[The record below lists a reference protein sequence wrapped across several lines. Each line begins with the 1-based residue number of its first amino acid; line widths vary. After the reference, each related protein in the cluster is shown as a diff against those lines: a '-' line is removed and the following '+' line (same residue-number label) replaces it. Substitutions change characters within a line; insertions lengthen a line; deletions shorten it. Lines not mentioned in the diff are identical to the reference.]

1 MQAFLLIYVLL
12 VGLIFGSFLNVL
24 IYRIPLKITVV
35 KGRSFCPICKH
46 NLNWLDLFPV
56 FSYLFLGAKCR
67 YCKAPISLRYPVVEM
82 LNALCYVSAY
92 LIFGLHIS
100 TLVYCVVCSCLI
112 VLSFI
117 DLDKG
122 LIPDRFH
129 VIIGGG
135 GLLMAVVVRDLPIID
150 RVIGLVAISIPMLLV
165 AVLIGGMGIGDVKL
179 LAVCGFLLGW
189 KLILFAFLTASICA
203 AVFAVIMM
211 IKKAAHRKSE
221 IPFGPFIS
229 LGVIVAMFFGN
240 NIITAYLNL
249 LFSM

>member
-1 MQAFLLIYVLL
+1 METFLLVYVLL

-24 IYRIPLKITVV
+24 IYRIPLKLTVV
-35 KGRSFCPICKH
+35 KGRSFCPNCNH

-56 FSYLFLGAKCR
+56 FSFLFLSGKCR
-67 YCKAPISLRYPVVEM
+67 YCRTPISPRYPFVEL
-82 LNALCYVSAY
+82 LNTLCYMGAY
-92 LIFGLHIS
+92 LVFGIHIS

-129 VIIGGG
+129 FIIGACGI
-135 GLLMAVVVRDLPIID
+135 LMTVVTKDLPIVD
-150 RVIGLVAISIPMLLV
+150 RVIGLVAISIPMLLI
-165 AVLIGGMGIGDVKL
+165 AVLFGGMGMGDVKL

-189 KLILFAFLTASICA
+189 KLILFAFLAASMSA
-203 AVFAVIMM
+203 AVYAVIMM

-229 LGVIVAMFFGN
+229 LGVILAIFFGN
-240 NIITAYLNL
+240 NVIAAYLNL